1 MESLTSDEHIDGLL
15 SKYVQELGL
24 EETQT
29 AGQTL
34 EASEEQVNDRQTKE
48 PQPVEKKPAAKKKKP
63 ATEEP
68 ATEEPATE
76 EPATKKKKPAT
87 KEKKP
92 ATKEKKPA
100 TKKPATKKPAT
111 KKGQQSD
118 GEAPTERRGPV
129 DTENGYTVL
138 NTLDNDKGHEAAPNL
153 RYREKTRF
161 QLKEGQQRGS
171 YVQHVAWA
179 FSDVFCIR
187 TASVSQAVKE
197 ICSWVLEAKTA
208 IRDEIY
214 IVIIVDDESNQSD
227 RAAFFDAVRAHYKGR
242 QQEVQVKNVDARN
255 NDPIDVDRFLSR
267 IGVYF
272 RKSAEEWSAEV
283 DICNRLRDILR
294 LTREQR
300 TRKGHLWSLSTLTTL
315 IEKFSSA
322 SKARPSSFNP
332 VTALRETYWP
342 GKSLYEQ
349 SLLTEWLGFWAQAR
363 SSSQVLGPVLAKVFL
378 EDAKLLPH
386 GFRPSEVFHELYRSL
401 CTEALG
407 ATTEGSLWVRD
418 ITLNTLCDAVVR
430 SIETWDGRTAAYVR
444 KLWANSPCSTLCCM
458 CIWNRPK
465 VLFHCGHG
473 LCERDAWRYSVRQR
487 PFECISE
494 LLHCPAC
501 GAKIHCK
508 IRLRPLQAGY
518 RIATLDGG
526 GVMGVVSLI
535 SLETVTKK
543 LPVRLQVHHYFDL
556 IVGTSTGSIIAAA
569 LGIQQWSLRRCIDE
583 FAITADKVFQ
593 KSTPL
598 VSLYKVIRCLWTG
611 AKHSGA
617 SLYDALHNAFDSR
630 SLSSQSKTVSD
641 VRVAITATD
650 SNGECRL
657 SRSYALAKPPEGTLP
672 GRLLV
677 GKNIALA
684 IAESCAAPFYFP
696 PVEGRRDGGLV
707 ANNPSAVARTEAR
720 CLSGGQIPD
729 YAASFGT
736 GTFEPGLDG
745 RTTGPYL
752 VPQWLRS
759 LGGCIVQTFNADITY
774 ARFRAQLTRHEKER
788 YHRINPVLPCSG
800 VALDDATAIPDLE
813 RMTRKHMTQDL
824 KMQQQVSDLCLPM
837 LSCMFY
843 PIISSPPCFDPHTG
857 LYDVTVV
864 IVSRWEDD
872 ARTSRQLQDCLD
884 GACFLVQGWQYKSIT
899 PLEVLVTLSS
909 PGESLH
915 IELQLRDGR
924 RHHISGLPRSV
935 EKVLS
940 DQYKPEVDMPRW
952 KITGRKR
959 RSAGPA
965 SSPQERRNTK
975 RARGCHLPLSI
986 KLT

>member
-1 MESLTSDEHIDGLL
+1 M
-15 SKYVQELGL
+15 
-24 EETQT
+24 
-29 AGQTL
+29 
-34 EASEEQVNDRQTKE
+34 
-48 PQPVEKKPAAKKKKP
+48 
-63 ATEEP
+63 
-68 ATEEPATE
+68 
-76 EPATKKKKPAT
+76 
-87 KEKKP
+87 
-92 ATKEKKPA
+92 
-100 TKKPATKKPAT
+100 
-111 KKGQQSD
+111 
-118 GEAPTERRGPV
+118 
-129 DTENGYTVL
+129 
-138 NTLDNDKGHEAAPNL
+138 
-153 RYREKTRF
+153 
-161 QLKEGQQRGS
+161 
-171 YVQHVAWA
+171 
-179 FSDVFCIR
+179 
-187 TASVSQAVKE
+187 
-197 ICSWVLEAKTA
+197 
-208 IRDEIY
+208 
-214 IVIIVDDESNQSD
+214 
-227 RAAFFDAVRAHYKGR
+227 
-242 QQEVQVKNVDARN
+242 
-255 NDPIDVDRFLSR
+255 
-267 IGVYF
+267 
-272 RKSAEEWSAEV
+272 
-283 DICNRLRDILR
+283 
-294 LTREQR
+294 
-300 TRKGHLWSLSTLTTL
+300 
-315 IEKFSSA
+315 
-322 SKARPSSFNP
+322 
-332 VTALRETYWP
+332 
-342 GKSLYEQ
+342 
-349 SLLTEWLGFWAQAR
+349 
-363 SSSQVLGPVLAKVFL
+363 
-378 EDAKLLPH
+378 
-386 GFRPSEVFHELYRSL
+386 
-401 CTEALG
+401 
-407 ATTEGSLWVRD
+407 
-418 ITLNTLCDAVVR
+418 
-430 SIETWDGRTAAYVR
+430 
-444 KLWANSPCSTLCCM
+444 
-458 CIWNRPK
+458 
-465 VLFHCGHG
+465 
-473 LCERDAWRYSVRQR
+473 
-487 PFECISE
+487 
-494 LLHCPAC
+494 
-501 GAKIHCK
+501 
-508 IRLRPLQAGY
+508 
-518 RIATLDGG
+518 
-526 GVMGVVSLI
+526 
-535 SLETVTKK
+535 
-543 LPVRLQVHHYFDL
+543 
-556 IVGTSTGSIIAAA
+556 
-569 LGIQQWSLRRCIDE
+569 
-583 FAITADKVFQ
+583 
-593 KSTPL
+593 

-630 SLSSQSKTVSD
+630 SLSSQSKTLSD

-657 SRSYALAKPPEGTLP
+657 SRSYTLAKPPEGTFP

-759 LGGCIVQTFNADITY
+759 LGGCIVQTFNADIIY
-774 ARFRAQLTRHEKER
+774 ARFRAQLTRREKER

-924 RHHISGLPRSV
+924 RHHISGLPRSI

-986 KLT
+986 KPT